1 MKRIA
6 IVFALGAMSLFSANT
21 YATLTTATVNIKAMI
36 DGRDWLTISGN
47 SLKWQH
53 LLPFAAVGRHWG
65 SNEPTIIT
73 TTLNGV
79 TQMDNVSWF
88 PDWPEAPPVE
98 IRYAASSS
106 VFTGLFPDIP
116 TTGMVIKNVTLIPI
130 DSRWDI
136 TLKEFTEDSVIIE
149 FNDNPPASHY
159 WYEAQIIIEMV
170 PEPTTMLL
178 FGLGGLA
185 LLRKRRK

>member
-73 TTLNGV
+73 TMLNGV

-170 PEPTTMLL
+170 PEPATMLL